1 MTYATL
7 IVHAQADED
16 GQARA
21 ALAADLADRFGA
33 TLVGVAARDF
43 VPLALSPT
51 GPIVNPSVLADMTAA
66 QEDLIR
72 AELAA
77 AEGVFR
83 AAAGRLGPRVAWR
96 ASIGAPTRALAE
108 AARAADLLVIGR
120 PPEPADP
127 ASRADPGDVLM
138 QAGRPVLVVPSGAS
152 RLDASRVVV
161 AWKDSREARRAVADA
176 LPLLRRASSVRVVEL
191 CRPSDAPAVAPAVEE
206 VAGYL
211 ARHGVEATAEA
222 QEMTEGTAA
231 DALVRAA
238 ERHGADLIVAG
249 GYGHTRLRE
258 WAFGGVTRSLLR
270 RCPVSCLLSH

>member
-7 IVHAQADED
+7 IVHAQADDE

-21 ALAADLADRFGA
+21 ALAANLADRFEA

-43 VPLALSPT
+43 VPVAVAPT

-66 QEDLIR
+66 QEGLIR

-77 AEGVFR
+77 AEGAFR
-83 AAAGRLGPRVAWR
+83 AAAGRLGPRAAWR
-96 ASIGAPTRALAE
+96 ASIGAPARALVE
-108 AARAADLLVIGR
+108 AARAADLLVVGR
-120 PPEPADP
+120 SPERADP
-127 ASRADPGDVLM
+127 AARVDPGDVLM
-138 QAGRPVLVVPSGAS
+138 QAGRPVLVVPPGAS
-152 RLDASRVVV
+152 RLDAARVVV
-161 AWKDSREARRAVADA
+161 AWKDGREARRAAADA
-176 LPLLRRASSVRVVEL
+176 LPLLRRASSVLVVEL
-191 CRPSDAPAVAPAVEE
+191 CRPGDAPAVSPALED
-206 VAGYL
+206 VAGHL
-211 ARHGVEATAEA
+211 ARHGVRATAEA
-222 QEMTEGTAA
+222 QEAAEGATA

-270 RCPVSCLLSH
+270 DCPVACLLSH